1 MCVLQDLTNSSVAV
15 SPSFGTFDVSSFID
29 GRYDFGLQ
37 VTCKGTNYITDVVS
51 IIFDRQAPKVV
62 AGSLNPPTP
71 VTHFGTEVSA
81 SFTEPIDCMSAT
93 ITLAL
98 ADGTVLNDYSRRC
111 SGNTMFIE
119 FTAQQVNSRVSEF
132 DFHN

>member
-1 MCVLQDLTNSSVAV
+1 MSLFS
-15 SPSFGTFDVSSFID
+15 D

-51 IIFDRQAPKVV
+51 GIFDRQAPKVV
-62 AGSLNPPTP
+62 AGSLKPPTP
-71 VTHFGTEVSA
+71 VAHYGTEVSA

-98 ADGTVLNDYSRRC
+98 ADGTVLDNGDYSRRC

-119 FTAQQVNSRVSEF
+119 FTAQQVHSRAF
-132 DFHN
+132 